1 MPASSVRRLPV
12 DRASARHGAVR
23 VTGRISAAKRRANR
37 YWWTRLSDEELL
49 DVRFCDLGLVLERT
63 PLAKY
68 VRRLYEELGT
78 RGIAFRPHCWLA
90 EEWFSPDGIPGI
102 AIPFFLAHPR
112 LRKLERRMM
121 QEVEGGNDNWF
132 MRILRHE
139 AGHAV
144 DTAYRLR
151 RTARWRETFGP
162 AGLPYPDSYRPRP
175 GSRRYVQHLGSWYA
189 QSHPTEDFA
198 ETFAVWLKPNSRWRT
213 QYEDWPALT
222 KLEYVDEQMRELAGT
237 SPPVR
242 SRAHI
247 ESLAEDTR
255 TLRQHYAAMLERY
268 APPSHRD
275 EDDLLRRVFDSDPG
289 PRRRRAS
296 TFLRRLRPRLHA
308 AIADRVGCSEYLV
321 HQVMRTAIR
330 RSDELRLYVH
340 GDARQAARNAEWMLV
355 KLTRAWEKSAGRRL
369 IL

>member
-1 MPASSVRRLPV
+1 MPAVSAVRPSAPRPAP
-12 DRASARHGAVR
+12 RAAAGARRARH
-23 VTGRISAAKRRANR
+23 
-37 YWWTRLSDEELL
+37 WWTRLSDEELL
-49 DVRFCDLGLVLERT
+49 DVRFCDLGLTLDRT
-63 PLAKY
+63 PLARY
-68 VRRLYEELGT
+68 VRRLYAELET
-78 RGIAFRPHCWLA
+78 RGISFRPHCWLA

-151 RTARWRETFGP
+151 RRSRWRETFGP

-213 QYEDWPALT
+213 QYEEWPALA

-237 SPPVR
+237 PPLVR

-255 TLRQHYAAMLERY
+255 TLRQHYEAMLRRY
-268 APPSHRD
+268 APPDRRD
-275 EDDLLRRVFDSDPG
+275 EDELLRRVFDTEPG
-289 PRRRRAS
+289 PRGRRAS
-296 TFLRRLRPRLHA
+296 TFLRRERPRFHA

-321 HQVMRTAIR
+321 HQVMRAAIR
-330 RSDELRLYVH
+330 RCDELRLYVH
-340 GDARQAARNAEWMLV
+340 GDVRQARRNAEWMLV